1 MIRMAARTG
10 LSGNLPVYAFAG
22 GDFCAFLRM
31 TIETEVGLERL
42 QRLVT
47 AAALSFELNMRGKTP
62 QACTRPRF
70 ASETTRRKSQPFPH
84 AEEHSN
90 ANE

>member
-1 MIRMAARTG
+1 MIEVGECGLRGVVITSPMIRMAARTG

-47 AAALSFELNMRGKTP
+47 AAALSFELNMRGKNS
-62 QACTRPRF
+62 QACT
-70 ASETTRRKSQPFPH
+70 
-84 AEEHSN
+84 
-90 ANE
+90 